1 MTLALVTGNIVAF
14 EMPRK
19 MGQEEA
25 TSSMP
30 YAFACDEKKKGKTKA
45 PSSSFSI

>member
-1 MTLALVTGNIVAF
+1 
-14 EMPRK
+14 

-30 YAFACDEKKKGKTKA
+30 YDFACDEKKKGKKKA
-45 PSSSFSI
+45 PSSSSSSEK